1 MKTAAL
7 ASLVLAAAQVPL
19 PPLKPTAPPAA
30 AVPASD
36 LPPYETKLERLSELL
51 GTLSFLRDLCGSGDG
66 ERWRGKM
73 AELMAAE
80 GASGLQRDRLAG
92 AFNMGL
98 HDYQVT
104 YRQCTPAASVVI
116 ERAMMEGAV
125 LTRELSTRF
134 GS

>member
-19 PPLKPTAPPAA
+19 PPLKPATPLAPAP
-30 AVPASD
+30 PASD
-36 LPPYETKLERLSELL
+36 LPPYESKLERLAELL
-51 GTLSFLRDLCGSGDG
+51 GTLSFLRDLCGTGDG

-73 AELMAAE
+73 ADLMSAE
-80 GASGLQRDRLAG
+80 GASGLQRERLAG
-92 AFNMGL
+92 AFNKGL

-104 YRQCTPAASVVI
+104 YKQCTPAASVVI
-116 ERAMMEGAV
+116 DRAMLEGAS